1 MTILAAAL
9 LDEVLAACQA
19 NAAEAAAALGRAW
32 GGSFDVSAEAAE
44 TYAPEIWP
52 AGGPPAGLAIVLH
65 VGSTAA
71 VLCVPEATGLL
82 PEWYAAPDA
91 TGESKLGALA
101 QELGM
106 LLLPDALAAER
117 TSALRVESL
126 AASLAEAEVAADAA
140 VIRLRLVEAAGKE
153 GDALLVWPVAKPA
166 ALALASG
173 ATPSAESPAAPL
185 PSGATSAPAAE
196 TSTSREFRAL
206 PGYSRSL
213 LRVQVPVSVRL
224 AEKRESIREIVELA
238 PGAILKFDKSCDELL
253 QLYVGDCAVAEGEA
267 VKVGDKFGFRVR
279 AMLMPRERFEPVR
292 PRRQQ
297 AG

>member
-1 MTILAAAL
+1 MTTLAAAL

-19 NAAEAAAALGRAW
+19 NAAEAAEALGRAW
-32 GGSFDVSAEAAE
+32 GGAFAVSAEAGG
-44 TYAPEIWP
+44 TYTTELWP
-52 AGGPPAGLAIVLH
+52 SAAPPAGLAIVLR
-65 VGSTAA
+65 VGSAAA

-82 PEWYAAPDA
+82 PTWYAAPDA

-106 LLLPDALAAER
+106 LLLPDALAAEK

-126 AASLAEAEVAADAA
+126 AASLAQAEPAADAA
-140 VIRLRLVEAAGKE
+140 VIRLRIAETAGKA
-153 GDALLVWPVAKPA
+153 GDALLVWPVAKPEGFVPA
-166 ALALASG
+166 GGS
-173 ATPSAESPAAPL
+173 TPPAESPP
-185 PSGATSAPAAE
+185 APAVRSAASAAA
-196 TSTSREFRAL
+196 TAASTARDFAAL

-224 AEKRESIREIVELA
+224 AEKRESVREIVELA

-253 QLYVGDCAVAEGEA
+253 QLYVGDCAIAEGEA
-267 VKVGDKFGFRVR
+267 VKIGDKFGFRVR

-292 PRRQQ
+292 PRRQA